1 MNKKLIGG
9 IVVIGGVSV
18 IAYYFLFSKKSEKK
32 LIEKFEENK
41 KIQDELTKI
50 ETDLKVE
57 ENPFSGK
64 TIPSPYSTLSAK
76 EMSEIDELVK
86 NIGVPKID
94 IVPMDYSGLQQL
106 FKGFDISS
114 VNLDKIK

>member
-9 IVVIGGVSV
+9 IVVLGGVSV

-57 ENPFSGK
+57 KNPFSGK
-64 TIPSPYSTLSAK
+64 TMPGLYSTLSVK
-76 EMSEIDELVK
+76 EMSEIEELIK
-86 NIGVPKID
+86 NIGVP
-94 IVPMDYSGLQQL
+94 ML
-106 FKGFDISS
+106 F
-114 VNLDKIK
+114 